1 MRYEQAA
8 MTDPDTWPARLRKV
22 ESDFS
27 SHEAVCAE
35 RYERLRHDHL
45 ALRDAITSNSKEFGK
60 RVDAI
65 QHLLVKIAFALM
77 TGMAGIL
84 ATLVFF
90 K

>member
-1 MRYEQAA
+1 MRYDQSM

-45 ALRDAITSNSKEFGK
+45 ALRDTIQSNSKEFGK
-60 RVDAI
+60 RVDDI
-65 QHLLVKIAFALM
+65 QHLLIKIAFALM

>member
-22 ESDFS
+22 E
-27 SHEAVCAE
+27 

-45 ALRDAITSNSKEFGK
+45 ALRDTITSNSKEFGK